1 MSARASGGFIG
12 ARAMMGVA
20 IILGTSLAVVVAQVR
35 DRDPTWVAPL
45 DARAKLNPLLDRPDA
60 ARGGGKLFQQRCTTC
75 HGDDGRGSAKAPDLT
90 GRDVQAQTDGELF
103 WKISTGNTHAGMP
116 TFSFLPALQR
126 WQLVLLLRKR
136 ASRDASSSGDSF
148 ESGARRGRREGV
160 RFLHDGA
167 VVRE

>member
-1 MSARASGGFIG
+1 
-12 ARAMMGVA
+12 MGVA

-160 RFLHDGA
+160 RFLHAGA
-167 VVRE
+167 LSASTGEGDAGC